1 VPPRYQVY
9 EEEGFAGKQMTAV
22 SKRLLAGSV
31 FAALL
36 LVLFFRG
43 MDWDALGA
51 ALRSADP
58 GRMAL
63 VSAITML
70 VYLLRA
76 WRWGSLLAPL
86 ARVPFPRLL
95 SATYVGF
102 MTGLLVPRAGEV
114 VRPYLVSRRYGVGLP
129 AAFAS
134 IILERLL
141 DVITVVFLF
150 GLYFYVLPTPAQQ
163 SRGPVLDA
171 LKAGG
176 AIAGLGAVALVLL
189 LLAFHAHAERAM
201 SVADRWLA
209 RLPAGLGTAL
219 SRGLR
224 SFGAGLA
231 VLQAPL
237 PHLLMIAFQSLLVW
251 LAIAASIYWNNRAFA
266 LDLPL
271 HSAFLIIV
279 FLTVGVAIPTPG
291 TIGGF
296 HEFYLLA
303 LTQAYGVDKA
313 TAAAAGIACHVLTN
327 LPVLVLGLLFLG
339 REGLS
344 LAGAARMGGSE
355 PHDGERPV
363 LATLPQTPA
372 GRKS

>member
-1 VPPRYQVY
+1 
-9 EEEGFAGKQMTAV
+9 MTAA
-22 SKRLLAGSV
+22 SKRRFLAGSL
-31 FAALL
+31 AAMVLL
-36 LVLFFRG
+36 ALFLRG
-43 MDWDALGA
+43 VDWDALGA
-51 ALRSADP
+51 ALRSADR
-58 GRMAL
+58 GQMAA
-63 VSAITML
+63 VSAITVL
-70 VYLLRA
+70 VYGLRA

-114 VRPYLVSRRYGVGLP
+114 VRPYLVARRYGVGLP

-141 DVITVVFLF
+141 DLITVVSFF
-150 GLYFYVLPTPAQQ
+150 GLYLYVLPVPAAQ
-163 SRGPVLDA
+163 SRGPFLGA
-171 LKAGG
+171 LKVGG
-176 AIAGLGAVALVLL
+176 ALAGLAALALILL
-189 LLAFHAHAERAM
+189 LLTFHARAERVMA
-201 SVADRWLA
+201 VADRWLA
-209 RLPAGLGTAL
+209 RLPAGLGGPVGRA
-219 SRGLR
+219 LR

-231 VLQAPL
+231 VLQAPA
-237 PHLLMIAFQSLLVW
+237 PHLLLIAAQSLLLW
-251 LAIAASIYWNNRAFA
+251 LAISASIYWNNRAFG
-266 LDLPL
+266 LELPL
-271 HSAFLIIV
+271 HSAFLIVV

-344 LAGAARMGGSE
+344 LAGAARLGGDAPRETNLSTAA
-355 PHDGERPV
+355 R
-363 LATLPQTPA
+363 
-372 GRKS
+372 

>member
-1 VPPRYQVY
+1 
-9 EEEGFAGKQMTAV
+9 MTAV
-22 SKRLLAGSV
+22 SKRLLAGSLA
-31 FAALL
+31 AALL

-43 MDWDALGA
+43 MDWQGLGA
-51 ALRSADP
+51 ALRSADR

-63 VSAITML
+63 VAAVTL
-70 VYLLRA
+70 VVYLLRA

-86 ARVPFPRLL
+86 ARVPFSRLL

-141 DVITVVFLF
+141 DVITVLFLF
-150 GLYFYVLPTPAQQ
+150 GLYLYVLPTPAAQT
-163 SRGPVLDA
+163 RGPVLSA

-176 AIAGLGAVALVLL
+176 ALAGLVAVALVVL
-189 LLAFHAHAERAM
+189 LLAFHVHAERAM
-201 SVADRWLA
+201 AVADRWLA
-209 RLPAGLGTAL
+209 RLPAGLGAPL
-219 SRGLR
+219 GRGLR

-237 PHLLMIAFQSLLVW
+237 PHLLTIAVQSLLVW
-251 LAIAASIYWNNRAFA
+251 LAIAATIYWNNQAFG
-266 LDLPL
+266 LDLPF

-303 LTQAYGVDKA
+303 LTQAYGVSKA

-344 LAGAARMGGSE
+344 LAGAARMGGAE
-355 PHDGERPV
+355 PAGGEGPA
-363 LATLPQTPA
+363 LATLPQAPA
-372 GRKS
+372 GRKT